1 MKASSQTLKDL
12 LADFL
17 NRGEMAV
24 VNRSEMAI
32 VGLDEDSVRVTD
44 DNVYYFEIRGGRI
57 DLKD

>member
-17 NRGEMAV
+17 IRGEMAP
-24 VNRSEMAI
+24 VNKSELAI
-32 VGLDEDSVRVTD
+32 VGLYEDSVRVTD
-44 DNVYYFEIRGGRI
+44 DNVHYFEIRGRF